1 MNFLVVIGGPT
12 AAGKTAL
19 AIRVAQQFGA
29 CVFSADS
36 RQFYREMNIGT
47 AKPSRDELESVRHHF
62 IDSISIDEEYDT
74 GRFEKEALDRLDA
87 AFTENPVQ
95 VMTGGSGLFIEAVTR
110 GLDELPGKDPHI
122 RKELKDRLE
131 TEGISVLQEE
141 LRRIDPEGAATID
154 LRNPHR
160 LIRALELCRVTGQ
173 PLGTLRKGTK
183 ATRNFTSILVAVT
196 PEREELYRRIDRRVL
211 EMMENGLLEEVK
223 TLYEKRHLS
232 ALKTVGYSELFD
244 YLEGKTTLE
253 EAVRRIQQHTR
264 NYAKRQLTWFRNREE
279 YAWFHPDDTGSV
291 VGYVSDRIAGR

>member
-1 MNFLVVIGGPT
+1 
-12 AAGKTAL
+12 
-19 AIRVAQQFGA
+19 
-29 CVFSADS
+29 
-36 RQFYREMNIGT
+36 
-47 AKPSRDELESVRHHF
+47 
-62 IDSISIDEEYDT
+62 
-74 GRFEKEALDRLDA
+74 
-87 AFTENPVQ
+87 
-95 VMTGGSGLFIEAVTR
+95 MTGGSGLFIEAVTR
-110 GLDELPGKDPHI
+110 GLDELPGKDPNI

-173 PLGTLRKGTK
+173 PLGILRKGTK

-211 EMMENGLLEEVK
+211 GMMENGLLEEVK